1 VIAAVVLREFR
12 RRVPRV
18 ARAMRVKAGQ
28 QLRRLPWRFH
38 VRGIL
43 LPPWPNY
50 GVTRLRKTSARIS
63 GAGR

>member
-1 VIAAVVLREFR
+1 MIAAIVLREFR
-12 RRVPRV
+12 LRVRRA
-18 ARAMRVKAGQ
+18 ARFVRVKTRL

-50 GVTRLRKTSARIS
+50 GVSRVRKKTQLVTR
-63 GAGR
+63 G